1 MLASTSPTPTGV
13 AMGSAQS
20 MFGFEVERVERAGT
34 GAPAS
39 ARSTSNRPK
48 RLAKSVAVPSVE
60 QVELLPEMSLHA
72 RASVSACVRVP
83 ARISDVVDT
92 RSTCSTCSTDT
103 NPLAQQGNEVE
114 RVETADPVPA
124 RSAEEM
130 HEVERLE
137 VRHLADLP
145 VPTTLVLD
153 VPGVGEVLVSTSRS
167 RVEAARRAGRPVWA
181 PLGFELAAYAVQEGR
196 ALPEDWR
203 GWCARLRARGWTLG
217 VAEALAGAAGVEDA
231 WKAARRGARVE
242 QPRIVLGALLRL
254 VGARLA
260 DVVVEDARGAQESAE
275 VAW

>member
-1 MLASTSPTPTGV
+1 
-13 AMGSAQS
+13 

-39 ARSTSNRPK
+39 TRSTYNRPK

-60 QVELLPEMSLHA
+60 QVERLPEMSPHA
-72 RASVSACVRVP
+72 RADVSACAHVP

-103 NPLAQQGNEVE
+103 DSHAAQGNQVE
-114 RVETADPVPA
+114 RVETAEPVPA
-124 RSAEEM
+124 RSTEEI
-130 HEVERLE
+130 HEVEHFE

-145 VPTTLVLD
+145 VPVTLVLD

-181 PLGFELAAYAVQEGR
+181 PLGFELVAYAVQEGR

-203 GWCARLRARGWTLG
+203 GWCGRLRARGWTLG
-217 VAEALAGAAGVEDA
+217 VPEALAGAAGVEDA
-231 WKAARRGARVE
+231 WRDARRGATVSE
-242 QPRIVLGALLRL
+242 PRITLGRLLRL
-254 VGARLA
+254 VGARLLE
-260 DVVVEDARGAQESAE
+260 VVVEDAAGAQASAE

>member
-1 MLASTSPTPTGV
+1 
-13 AMGSAQS
+13 

-60 QVELLPEMSLHA
+60 QVERLPEMSLHA

-114 RVETADPVPA
+114 QVETTDPVPA

-167 RVEAARRAGRPVWA
+167 RVEAARLDGRPVWA

-203 GWCARLRARGWTLG
+203 GWCGRLRAREWRLDER
-217 VAEALAGAAGVEDA
+217 EALGGAAGVEDA
-231 WKAARRGARVE
+231 WRAARRTGAPQE
-242 QPRIVLGALLRL
+242 PRIALGHLLRL
-254 VGARLA
+254 VGTRL
-260 DVVVEDARGAQESAE
+260 VSCEVEGAPSAQQSAE